1 MRKKSDQLGC
11 NSLITDKQAALYLS
25 ISENWLRQAR
35 MDRYRE
41 QALGPPFIRIGRAVR
56 YRISDLDEWL
66 ENRLVR
72 S

>member
-1 MRKKSDQLGC
+1 MERK
-11 NSLITDKQAALYLS
+11 
-25 ISENWLRQAR
+25 
-35 MDRYRE
+35 RE

-56 YRISDLDEWL
+56 YRISDLDAWL

>member
-1 MRKKSDQLGC
+1 MERK
-11 NSLITDKQAALYLS
+11 
-25 ISENWLRQAR
+25 
-35 MDRYRE
+35 RE
-41 QALGPPFIRIGRAVR
+41 RGPGPPFIRIGRAVR

>member
-1 MRKKSDQLGC
+1 MKKHSDQLGC

-35 MDRYRE
+35 MDCNRE
-41 QALGPPFIRIGRAVR
+41 RVLGPPFIRIGRAVR
-56 YRISDLDEWL
+56 YRISDLDSWL

>member
-1 MRKKSDQLGC
+1 MRKTSDQLGR
-11 NSLITDKQAALYLS
+11 NSLITDEQAAIYLS

-35 MDRYRE
+35 MDRNRE